1 MGSFN
6 KKNKSPGWRKG
17 GHWVLCD
24 RTGMAIREEDSKIE
38 WTGSVVAKEEWE
50 PRHPQDYLRARE
62 DDQSSKGLVRTEP
75 SDSYTTSPYV
85 VDGYLEPENPFID
98 APYFFV
104 QVG

>member
-1 MGSFN
+1 MGSFG
-6 KKNKSPGWRKG
+6 KKTKSPGWRKA
-17 GHWVLCD
+17 GHWVICD

-38 WTGSVVAKEEWE
+38 WTGAVVAKEEWE

-62 DDQSSKGLVRTEP
+62 DDQSPKGLVRVEP

-85 VDGYLEPENPFID
+85 VDGYVESETPFID